1 MIARG
6 SLTAIVTPM
15 KDDESVDFDAYKK
28 LINWQIEAGT
38 DGIVSMGTTG
48 ESPTLSIDEHN
59 AVVECAVKS
68 ACP

>member
-38 DGIVSMGTTG
+38 RWHRFDGNDGRIA
-48 ESPTLSIDEHN
+48 H
-59 AVVECAVKS
+59 AFH
-68 ACP
+68 